1 LITLV
6 RTIREC
12 ASGKIF
18 CSKGDNYKDVIFVSR
33 FELLQTVIY
42 SMCSDKE
49 KLEIV
54 EDKLHGEYFILT
66 KGKGSFL
73 SFIYLRNIIN
83 FEQVM
88 QYRYNLFKD

>member
-1 LITLV
+1 MVKYLV
-6 RTIREC
+6 T
-12 ASGKIF
+12 G
-18 CSKGDNYKDVIFVSR
+18 GDNYKDVIFVSR

-66 KGKGSFL
+66 
-73 SFIYLRNIIN
+73 
-83 FEQVM
+83 
-88 QYRYNLFKD
+88 

>member
-1 LITLV
+1 
-6 RTIREC
+6 
-12 ASGKIF
+12 
-18 CSKGDNYKDVIFVSR
+18 
-33 FELLQTVIY
+33 
-42 SMCSDKE
+42 MCSDKE

-83 FEQVM
+83 FEPLLQNILPLAHSLIVLTNVINDLVFCF
-88 QYRYNLFKD
+88 YGA